1 MRSWIV
7 SVGPNPGRGS
17 THAHGPVTN
26 TGPVRVNPTEDIV
39 NDLVAIKTLLE
50 SQVDPSIICRAVG
63 YMADN
68 YRGKY
73 DA

>member
-1 MRSWIV
+1 
-7 SVGPNPGRGS
+7 
-17 THAHGPVTN
+17 VTN